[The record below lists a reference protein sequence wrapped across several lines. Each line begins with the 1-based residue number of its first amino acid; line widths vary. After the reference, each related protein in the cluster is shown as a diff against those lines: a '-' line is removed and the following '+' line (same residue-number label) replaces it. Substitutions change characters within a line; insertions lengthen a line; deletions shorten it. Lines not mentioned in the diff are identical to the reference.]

1 MKRASIGF
9 NDEYVL
15 QGAREEAD
23 RQGKRLSEYV
33 EELISRDLKAKLQ
46 YKIVAHY
53 SNGDTKEEAD
63 FYTESDLQES
73 VMAYGMILFRGEPLP
88 YYKPETVYLTGFE
101 VWKHGKMT
109 VKQGEGK
116 QNENYNTF

>member
-9 NDEYVL
+9 KDEYVL

-73 VMAYGMILFRGEPLP
+73 VMAYGMIFHRGEPLP
-88 YYKPETVYLTGFE
+88 YYRPEEVFLTGFE

-109 VKQGEGK
+109 AQEGE
-116 QNENYNTF
+116 